1 MKTALIT
8 IGSTR
13 EYIDPVRYISNE
25 SSGKQGISLIKGLLK
40 KNYKIICLHGYLK
53 VKPIISKKIKYI
65 FTPNAKSML
74 QEAKKNRKVDIA
86 IFNAAVSDFYV
97 KSFSKNKIKSK
108 KGLTLQLINNTDILK
123 SICSSQKKPL
133 ITVGFAYETN
143 NYLDNA
149 KRKLENKKCD
159 FIVLNYPLK
168 NDFIFNNNFNN
179 GGILDKQ
186 GNYYEIGNVSKTVF
200 ANKIIKHILRISN
213 D

>member
-25 SSGKQGISLIKGLLK
+25 SSGKQGMSLIKGLLK

-53 VKPIISKKIKYI
+53 VKPIISRKIKYI

-74 QEAKKNRKVDIA
+74 QEAKKNYKVDIA

-97 KSFSKNKIKSK
+97 KSFSQNKIKSE
-108 KGLTLQLINNTDILK
+108 KGLTLQLINNPDILK

-149 KRKLENKKCD
+149 KKKLENKKCD

-200 ANKIIKHILRISN
+200 ANKIIKHILEISN

>member
-25 SSGKQGISLIKGLLK
+25 SSGKQGMSLIKGLLK

-53 VKPIISKKIKYI
+53 VKPIISRKIKYI

-74 QEAKKNRKVDIA
+74 QEAKKNRRVDLA
-86 IFNAAVSDFYV
+86 IFNAAVSDYYV

-108 KGLTLQLINNTDILK
+108 KGLTLQLINNPDILK

-149 KRKLENKKCD
+149 KKKLENKKCD

-186 GNYYEIGNVSKTVF
+186 GNYYEVGNVSKTVF
-200 ANKIIKHILRISN
+200 ANKIIKHILEILN

>member
-25 SSGKQGISLIKGLLK
+25 SSGKQGMSLIKGLIK
-40 KNYKIICLHGYLK
+40 KNYKVICLHGYLK
-53 VKPIISKKIKYI
+53 VKPIISRKIKYI

-74 QEAKKNRKVDIA
+74 QEAKKNRKVDLA

-108 KGLTLQLINNTDILK
+108 KGLTLQLINNPDILK

-149 KRKLENKKCD
+149 KKKLENKKCD

-200 ANKIIKHILRISN
+200 ANKIIKHILEISN

>member
-25 SSGKQGISLIKGLLK
+25 SSGKQGMSLIKGLLK

-53 VKPIISKKIKYI
+53 VKPIISRKIKYI

-74 QEAKKNRKVDIA
+74 QEAKKNHKVDIA
-86 IFNAAVSDFYV
+86 IFNAAVSDYYV

-108 KGLTLQLINNTDILK
+108 KGLTLQLINNPDILK

-149 KRKLENKKCD
+149 KKKLENKKCD

-186 GNYYEIGNVSKTVF
+186 GNYYEVGNVSKTVF
-200 ANKIIKHILRISN
+200 ANKIIKHILEI
-213 D
+213 

>member
-25 SSGKQGISLIKGLLK
+25 SSGKQGMSLIKGLLK
-40 KNYKIICLHGYLK
+40 KNYKVICLHGYLK
-53 VKPIISKKIKYI
+53 VKPIISRKIKYI

-74 QEAKKNRKVDIA
+74 QEAKKNHKVDIA

-108 KGLTLQLINNTDILK
+108 KGLTLQLINNPDILK

-149 KRKLENKKCD
+149 KKKLENKKCD

-200 ANKIIKHILRISN
+200 ANKIIKHILDI
-213 D
+213 

>member
-1 MKTALIT
+1 LKTALIT

-40 KNYKIICLHGYLK
+40 KNYKIICLHGYLQ
-53 VKPIISKKIKYI
+53 VKPVISKRIKYI

-74 QEAKKNRKVDIA
+74 QEAKKNHKVDIA

-108 KGLTLQLINNTDILK
+108 KGLTLQLINNPDILK

-149 KRKLENKKCD
+149 KKKLENKKCD

-200 ANKIIKHILRISN
+200 ANKIIKHILEI
-213 D
+213 

>member
-25 SSGKQGISLIKGLLK
+25 SSGKQGMSLIKGLLK
-40 KNYKIICLHGYLK
+40 KNYKIICLYGYLK
-53 VKPIISKKIKYI
+53 VKPIISRKIKYI

-74 QEAKKNRKVDIA
+74 QEAKKNRKVDLA

-108 KGLTLQLINNTDILK
+108 KGLTLQLINNPDILK

-149 KRKLENKKCD
+149 KKKLENKKCD

-186 GNYYEIGNVSKTVF
+186 GNYYEVGNVSKTVF
-200 ANKIIKHILRISN
+200 ANKIIKHILEI
-213 D
+213 

>member
-25 SSGKQGISLIKGLLK
+25 SSGKQGMSLIKGLLK
-40 KNYKIICLHGYLK
+40 KNYRIICLHGYLQ

-74 QEAKKNRKVDIA
+74 QEAKKNYKVDIA

-108 KGLTLQLINNTDILK
+108 KGLTLQLINNPDILK

-149 KRKLENKKCD
+149 KKKLENKKCD

-186 GNYYEIGNVSKTVF
+186 GNYYEVGNVSKTVF
-200 ANKIIKHILRISN
+200 ANKIIKHILEISN

>member
-25 SSGKQGISLIKGLLK
+25 SSGKQGMSLIKGLLK

-53 VKPIISKKIKYI
+53 VKPIISRKIKYI

-74 QEAKKNRKVDIA
+74 QEAKKNRKVDLA

-108 KGLTLQLINNTDILK
+108 KGLTLQLINNPDILK

-149 KRKLENKKCD
+149 KKKLENKKCD

-200 ANKIIKHILRISN
+200 ANKIIKHILEI
-213 D
+213 

>member
-25 SSGKQGISLIKGLLK
+25 SSGKQGMSLIKGLLK
-40 KNYKIICLHGYLK
+40 KNYRIICLHGYLQ

-108 KGLTLQLINNTDILK
+108 KGLTLQLINNPDILK

-149 KRKLENKKCD
+149 KKKLENKKCD

-200 ANKIIKHILRISN
+200 ANKIIKHILEI
-213 D
+213 

>member
-25 SSGKQGISLIKGLLK
+25 SSGKQGMSLIKGLLK

-53 VKPIISKKIKYI
+53 VKPIISRKVKYI

-74 QEAKKNRKVDIA
+74 QEAKKNRRVDLA

-108 KGLTLQLINNTDILK
+108 KGLTLQLINNPDILK

-149 KRKLENKKCD
+149 KKKLENKKCD
-159 FIVLNYPLK
+159 FIILNYPLK

-200 ANKIIKHILRISN
+200 ANKIIKHILEI
-213 D
+213 

>member
-25 SSGKQGISLIKGLLK
+25 SSGKQGMSLIKGLLK
-40 KNYKIICLHGYLK
+40 KNYKVICLHGYLK
-53 VKPIISKKIKYI
+53 VKPIISRKIKYI

-74 QEAKKNRKVDIA
+74 QEAKKNRRVDLA

-108 KGLTLQLINNTDILK
+108 KGLTLQLINNPDILK

-149 KRKLENKKCD
+149 KKKLENKKCD
-159 FIVLNYPLK
+159 FIILNYPLK

-186 GNYYEIGNVSKTVF
+186 GNYYEFGNVSKTVF
-200 ANKIIKHILRISN
+200 ANKIIKHILEISN

>member
-1 MKTALIT
+1 LKTALIT
-8 IGSTR
+8 IGTTR

-25 SSGKQGISLIKGLLK
+25 SSGKQGMSLIKGLLK
-40 KNYKIICLHGYLK
+40 KNYKIICLHGYLQ

-65 FTPNAKSML
+65 FTPDAKSML
-74 QEAKKNRKVDIA
+74 QEAKKCHKVDIA

-108 KGLTLQLINNTDILK
+108 KGLTLQLINNPDILK

-149 KRKLENKKCD
+149 KKKLENKKCD

-200 ANKIIKHILRISN
+200 ANKIIKHILEI
-213 D
+213 

>member
-25 SSGKQGISLIKGLLK
+25 SSGKQGMSLIKGLLK

-53 VKPIISKKIKYI
+53 VKPIISRKIKYI

-74 QEAKKNRKVDIA
+74 QEAKKNRRVDLA

-108 KGLTLQLINNTDILK
+108 KGLTLQLINNPDILK

-149 KRKLENKKCD
+149 KKKLENKKCD

-200 ANKIIKHILRISN
+200 ANKIIKHILEI
-213 D
+213 

>member
-25 SSGKQGISLIKGLLK
+25 SSGKQGMSLIKGLLK
-40 KNYKIICLHGYLK
+40 KNYKVICLHGYLK
-53 VKPIISKKIKYI
+53 VKPIISRKIKYI

-74 QEAKKNRKVDIA
+74 QEAKKNHKVDIA

-108 KGLTLQLINNTDILK
+108 KGLTLQLINNPDILK

-149 KRKLENKKCD
+149 KKKLENKKCD

-200 ANKIIKHILRISN
+200 ANKIIKHILKISN

>member
-25 SSGKQGISLIKGLLK
+25 SSGKQGMSLIKGLLK
-40 KNYKIICLHGYLK
+40 KNYKVICLHGYLK
-53 VKPIISKKIKYI
+53 VKPIISRKIKYI

-74 QEAKKNRKVDIA
+74 QEAKKNHKVDIA

-108 KGLTLQLINNTDILK
+108 KGLTLQLVNNPDILK
-123 SICSSQKKPL
+123 SICSSPKKPL

-149 KRKLENKKCD
+149 KKKLENKKCD

-200 ANKIIKHILRISN
+200 ANKIIKHILEI
-213 D
+213 

>member
-25 SSGKQGISLIKGLLK
+25 SSGKQGMSLIKGLLK
-40 KNYKIICLHGYLK
+40 KNYKVICLHGYLK
-53 VKPIISKKIKYI
+53 VKPIISRKIKYI

-74 QEAKKNRKVDIA
+74 QEAKKNHKVDIA

-108 KGLTLQLINNTDILK
+108 KGLTLQLINNPDILK

-149 KRKLENKKCD
+149 KKKLENKKCD

-168 NDFIFNNNFNN
+168 NDYIFNNNFNN

-200 ANKIIKHILRISN
+200 ANKIIKHILEISN

>member
-25 SSGKQGISLIKGLLK
+25 SSGKQGMSLIKGLLK

-53 VKPIISKKIKYI
+53 VKPIISRKIKYI

-74 QEAKKNRKVDIA
+74 QEAKKNRRVDLA

-108 KGLTLQLINNTDILK
+108 KGLTLQLINNPDILK

-149 KRKLENKKCD
+149 KKKLENKKCD
-159 FIVLNYPLK
+159 FIILNYPLK

-186 GNYYEIGNVSKTVF
+186 GNYYEVGNVSKTVF
-200 ANKIIKHILRISN
+200 ANKIIKHILKISN

>member
-1 MKTALIT
+1 LKTALIT

-53 VKPIISKKIKYI
+53 VKPIISRKIKYI

-74 QEAKKNRKVDIA
+74 QEAKKNHKVDIA

-108 KGLTLQLINNTDILK
+108 KGLTLQLINNPDILK

-149 KRKLENKKCD
+149 KKKLENKKCD

-200 ANKIIKHILRISN
+200 ANKIIKHILEI
-213 D
+213 

>member
-1 MKTALIT
+1 LKTALIT

-25 SSGKQGISLIKGLLK
+25 SSGKQGMSLIKGLLK

-53 VKPIISKKIKYI
+53 VKPIISRKIKYI

-74 QEAKKNRKVDIA
+74 QEAKKNHKVDIA

-108 KGLTLQLINNTDILK
+108 KGLTLQLINNPDILK

-149 KRKLENKKCD
+149 KKKLENKKCD

-200 ANKIIKHILRISN
+200 ANKIIKHILKISN

>member
-25 SSGKQGISLIKGLLK
+25 SSGKQGMSLIKSLLK
-40 KNYKIICLHGYLK
+40 KKYRIICLHGYLQ

-74 QEAKKNRKVDIA
+74 QEAKKNFKVDIA

-108 KGLTLQLINNTDILK
+108 KGLTLQLINNPDILK

-149 KRKLENKKCD
+149 KKKLENKKCD

-168 NDFIFNNNFNN
+168 DDFIFNNNFNN

-200 ANKIIKHILRISN
+200 ANKVIKHILMISN

>member
-1 MKTALIT
+1 LKTALIT

-25 SSGKQGISLIKGLLK
+25 SSGKQGISLIRGLLK

-53 VKPIISKKIKYI
+53 VKPIISRKIKYI

-74 QEAKKNRKVDIA
+74 QEAKKNHKVDIA

-97 KSFSKNKIKSK
+97 KSFSKNKIKRK
-108 KGLTLQLINNTDILK
+108 KGLTLQLINNPDILK

-149 KRKLENKKCD
+149 KKKLENKKCD

-200 ANKIIKHILRISN
+200 ANKIIKHILEI
-213 D
+213 

>member
-1 MKTALIT
+1 M
-8 IGSTR
+8 
-13 EYIDPVRYISNE
+13 
-25 SSGKQGISLIKGLLK
+25 
-40 KNYKIICLHGYLK
+40 
-53 VKPIISKKIKYI
+53 
-65 FTPNAKSML
+65 
-74 QEAKKNRKVDIA
+74 
-86 IFNAAVSDFYV
+86 
-97 KSFSKNKIKSK
+97 
-108 KGLTLQLINNTDILK
+108 INNPDILK

-149 KRKLENKKCD
+149 KKKLENKKCD

-200 ANKIIKHILRISN
+200 ANKIIKHILEI
-213 D
+213 

>member
-25 SSGKQGISLIKGLLK
+25 SSGKQGMSLIKSLLK
-40 KNYKIICLHGYLK
+40 KNYRIICLHGYLQ

-65 FTPNAKSML
+65 FTPNSKSML
-74 QEAKKNRKVDIA
+74 QEAKKNYKADIA
-86 IFNAAVSDFYV
+86 IFNAAVSDYYV

-108 KGLTLQLINNTDILK
+108 KGLTLQLINNPDILK
-123 SICSSQKKPL
+123 SISSSRNKPL

-143 NYLDNA
+143 DYLDNA
-149 KRKLENKKCD
+149 KKKLENKKCD

-168 NDFIFNNNFNN
+168 NDFIFNNKFNN

>member
-25 SSGKQGISLIKGLLK
+25 SSGKQGMSLIKGLLK

-53 VKPIISKKIKYI
+53 VKPIISRKIKYI

-74 QEAKKNRKVDIA
+74 QEAKKNRRVDLA
-86 IFNAAVSDFYV
+86 MFNAAVSDFYV

-108 KGLTLQLINNTDILK
+108 KGLTLQLINNPDILK

-149 KRKLENKKCD
+149 KKKLENKKCD

-200 ANKIIKHILRISN
+200 ANKIIKHILEISN

>member
-25 SSGKQGISLIKGLLK
+25 SSGKQGMSLIKGLLK
-40 KNYKIICLHGYLK
+40 KNYKVICLHGYLK
-53 VKPIISKKIKYI
+53 VKPIISRKIKYI

-74 QEAKKNRKVDIA
+74 QEAKKNHKVDIA

-97 KSFSKNKIKSK
+97 KSFSQNKIKSK
-108 KGLTLQLINNTDILK
+108 KGLTLQLINNPDILK

-149 KRKLENKKCD
+149 KKKLENKKCD

-200 ANKIIKHILRISN
+200 ANKIIKHILDI
-213 D
+213 

>member
-25 SSGKQGISLIKGLLK
+25 SSGKQGMSLIKGLLK

-53 VKPIISKKIKYI
+53 VKPIISRKIKYI

-74 QEAKKNRKVDIA
+74 QEAKKNYKVDIA

-108 KGLTLQLINNTDILK
+108 KGLTLQLINNPDILK

-149 KRKLENKKCD
+149 KKKLENKKCD

-200 ANKIIKHILRISN
+200 ANKIIKHILEI
-213 D
+213 

>member
-25 SSGKQGISLIKGLLK
+25 SSGKQGMSLIKGLLK

-53 VKPIISKKIKYI
+53 VKPIISRKIKYI

-74 QEAKKNRKVDIA
+74 QEAKKNRKVDLA

-108 KGLTLQLINNTDILK
+108 KGLTLQLINNPDILK

-149 KRKLENKKCD
+149 KKKLENKKCD

-168 NDFIFNNNFNN
+168 KDFIFSNDFNN

-200 ANKIIKHILRISN
+200 ANKIIKHILEI
-213 D
+213 

>member
-1 MKTALIT
+1 LKTALIT

-25 SSGKQGISLIKGLLK
+25 SSGKQGMSLIKGLLK

-53 VKPIISKKIKYI
+53 VKPIISRKIKYI

-74 QEAKKNRKVDIA
+74 QEAKKNHKVDIA

-108 KGLTLQLINNTDILK
+108 KGLTLQLINNPDILK

-149 KRKLENKKCD
+149 KKKLENKKCD

-200 ANKIIKHILRISN
+200 ANKIIKHILEI
-213 D
+213 

>member
-25 SSGKQGISLIKGLLK
+25 SSGKQGMSLIKGLLK
-40 KNYKIICLHGYLK
+40 KNYKVICLHGYLK
-53 VKPIISKKIKYI
+53 VKPIISRKIKYI

-74 QEAKKNRKVDIA
+74 QEAKKNHKVDIA

-108 KGLTLQLINNTDILK
+108 KGLTLQLINNPDILK

-149 KRKLENKKCD
+149 KKKLEDKKCD
-159 FIVLNYPLK
+159 FIILNYPLK

-186 GNYYEIGNVSKTVF
+186 GNYYEVGNVSKTVF
-200 ANKIIKHILRISN
+200 ANKIIKHILEISN

>member
-25 SSGKQGISLIKGLLK
+25 SSGKQGMSLIKGLLK
-40 KNYKIICLHGYLK
+40 KNYKVICLHGYLK
-53 VKPIISKKIKYI
+53 VKPIISRKIKYI

-74 QEAKKNRKVDIA
+74 QEAKKNRRVDLA

-108 KGLTLQLINNTDILK
+108 KGLTLQLINNPDILK

-149 KRKLENKKCD
+149 KKKLENKKCD

-200 ANKIIKHILRISN
+200 ANKVIKHILEI
-213 D
+213 

>member
-25 SSGKQGISLIKGLLK
+25 SSGKQGMSLIKGLLK
-40 KNYKIICLHGYLK
+40 KNYKIICLHGYLQ

-65 FTPNAKSML
+65 FTPDAKSML
-74 QEAKKNRKVDIA
+74 QEAKKCHKVDIA

-97 KSFSKNKIKSK
+97 KSFNKNKIKSK
-108 KGLTLQLINNTDILK
+108 KGLTLQLINNADILK

-149 KRKLENKKCD
+149 KKKLENKKCD

-200 ANKIIKHILRISN
+200 ANKIIKHILEI
-213 D
+213 

>member
-25 SSGKQGISLIKGLLK
+25 SSGKQGMSLIKGLLK
-40 KNYKIICLHGYLK
+40 KNYKIICLHGYLQ

-74 QEAKKNRKVDIA
+74 QEAKKNHKVDIA

-108 KGLTLQLINNTDILK
+108 KGLTLQLINNPDILK
-123 SICSSQKKPL
+123 SISSSQKKPL

-149 KRKLENKKCD
+149 KKKLENKKCD

-200 ANKIIKHILRISN
+200 ANKIIKHILEI
-213 D
+213 

>member
-25 SSGKQGISLIKGLLK
+25 SSGKQGMSLIKGLLK

-53 VKPIISKKIKYI
+53 VKPIISRKIKYI

-74 QEAKKNRKVDIA
+74 QEAKKNRRVDLA

-108 KGLTLQLINNTDILK
+108 KGLTLQLINNPDILK

-149 KRKLENKKCD
+149 KKKLENKKCD
-159 FIVLNYPLK
+159 FIILNYPLK

-200 ANKIIKHILRISN
+200 ANKIIKHILEISN

>member
-25 SSGKQGISLIKGLLK
+25 SSGKQGMSLIKGLLK

-53 VKPIISKKIKYI
+53 VKPIISRKIKYI

-74 QEAKKNRKVDIA
+74 QEAKKNYKVDIA

-108 KGLTLQLINNTDILK
+108 KGLTLQLINNPDILK

-149 KRKLENKKCD
+149 KKKLENKKCD

-168 NDFIFNNNFNN
+168 NNFIFNNNFNN

-186 GNYYEIGNVSKTVF
+186 GNYYEVGNVSKTVF
-200 ANKIIKHILRISN
+200 ANKIIKHILEISN